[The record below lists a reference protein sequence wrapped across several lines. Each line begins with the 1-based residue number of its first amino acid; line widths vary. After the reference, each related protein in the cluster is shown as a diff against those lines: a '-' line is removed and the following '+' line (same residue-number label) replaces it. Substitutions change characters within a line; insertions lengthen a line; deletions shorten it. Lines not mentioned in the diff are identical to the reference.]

1 MARML
6 AKLVLQSG
14 SEEVLVVEAEDEQF
28 AFSSQGLDDS
38 EVVLWIDMDDV
49 DDLVA
54 FLLAMKEG

>member
-1 MARML
+1 ML